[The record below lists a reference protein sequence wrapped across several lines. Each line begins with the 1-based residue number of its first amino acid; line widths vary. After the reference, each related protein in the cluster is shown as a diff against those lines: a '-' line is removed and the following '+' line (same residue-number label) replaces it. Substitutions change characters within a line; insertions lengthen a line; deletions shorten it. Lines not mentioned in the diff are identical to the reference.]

1 MLIFSSSTQY
11 TLEGF
16 GCSSRL
22 EEITC
27 SQLEGGDRD
36 RDEVWTSPNL
46 QLPYQWA
53 EDEVV
58 PDLQA
63 SNQGGEEE
71 VVFQHT
77 STEDWEQEIAINVI
91 ALEGNSTPDE
101 GNSIPVGRTDVE
113 MGVHPESRH
122 SRKAKGG
129 RTEVSR
135 PWFSIKTCQ
144 TFFGI
149 FSLWAFLLLVL
160 WTMM

>member
-1 MLIFSSSTQY
+1 MHPGQSSHIWYSSEH
-11 TLEGF
+11 TLKYWLVARF
-16 GCSSRL
+16 
-22 EEITC
+22 
-27 SQLEGGDRD
+27 
-36 RDEVWTSPNL
+36 
-46 QLPYQWA
+46 
-53 EDEVV
+53 
-58 PDLQA
+58 PDMQA

-77 STEDWEQEIAINVI
+77 STEDWEQEIAIDVI

-101 GNSIPVGRTDVE
+101 GNSTPDGRTDVE
-113 MGVHPESRH
+113 KGVHLESRH
-122 SRKAKGG
+122 SRKAKEG
-129 RTEVSR
+129 REVSR